1 MGESSMELELSI
13 AGVTTQIKIKN
24 QEDKQAYLDVMNE
37 LNKECN
43 DIMIECGN
51 IDKTILLCCVLFN
64 TNIYSLNDVARGD
77 LFFNFV
83 KTISKYIEEKNNENV
98 RFEDKIKQIR
108 RNLVV
113 INIISRMKLNKNRG
127 EVKSDEINED
137 ELNKIIEKFTSDI
150 KNDIELVKNDFLL

>member
-1 MGESSMELELSI
+1 M
-13 AGVTTQIKIKN
+13 
-24 QEDKQAYLDVMNE
+24 
-37 LNKECN
+37 
-43 DIMIECGN
+43 
-51 IDKTILLCCVLFN
+51 
-64 TNIYSLNDVARGD
+64 
-77 LFFNFV
+77 FFNFV